1 MCTILNPAAAAGQPP
16 PMAGFLGNPT
26 PGYPIREPV
35 WMSNAGHSA
44 ETSPELA
51 TTWVVSA
58 AATAGPANRPATTSP
73 AATSSRPTARPVPR
87 VSELVRSTINRSF
100 LCTSD
105 FNHNR
110 IDHDCV
116 RSRLRSITTA
126 FDHTTATSL
135 TPHALTRVN
144 NRTHPGSTASTLGDI
159 AHSSVCHSCLSST
172 DDRTY
177 PDNSGIP
184 LAKET
189 KRMIAIASRLLC
201 GAVFPLGAP
210 VTTRSWTRVTA
221 IARDQPRAF
230 AICPP
235 CVIACDS
242 RSGTTILLDVA
253 APLGVR

>member
-126 FDHTTATSL
+126 FDHDCVRSHNGNVVDA
-135 TPHALTRVN
+135 AR
-144 NRTHPGSTASTLGDI
+144 
-159 AHSSVCHSCLSST
+159 AHQ
-172 DDRTY
+172 
-177 PDNSGIP
+177 G
-184 LAKET
+184 E
-189 KRMIAIASRLLC
+189 
-201 GAVFPLGAP
+201 
-210 VTTRSWTRVTA
+210 
-221 IARDQPRAF
+221 
-230 AICPP
+230 
-235 CVIACDS
+235 
-242 RSGTTILLDVA
+242 
-253 APLGVR
+253 